1 MNMLMKVLITAS
13 AVLNIFLLSI
23 IVIEKRG
30 IASITSVLAEIR
42 KYGANRRIH
51 IGSRY
56 KSLEK
61 MSTELNTLMDRF
73 QSAME
78 DKQKLEISH
87 KQLIANISHDIR
99 TPLTSLLGFVEVL
112 QKDQGLSLQDQKD
125 YLDIVYSKGQ
135 FLYRMIQ
142 EFFELSKLESED
154 TVIILEKVNLGDLI
168 REVIASFYQDF
179 VVNGLTPEIR
189 LPDRPVH
196 VRGDEASIFR
206 ILQNLIANALTY
218 GKDGGAIGISMDDE
232 NMKKVRVDVWDRGSG
247 IAEKDMPF
255 LFDRLY
261 MAEASRNGKTRGN
274 GLGLAIAKQL
284 VEKQKGEI
292 SVASVPG
299 EKTTFSFN
307 LLKY

>member
-1 MNMLMKVLITAS
+1 MKVLITAS

-42 KYGANRRIH
+42 KNGANRRIH

-78 DKQKLEISH
+78 DKQRLEISH

-112 QKDQGLSLQDQKD
+112 QKDQGLSLQEQKD